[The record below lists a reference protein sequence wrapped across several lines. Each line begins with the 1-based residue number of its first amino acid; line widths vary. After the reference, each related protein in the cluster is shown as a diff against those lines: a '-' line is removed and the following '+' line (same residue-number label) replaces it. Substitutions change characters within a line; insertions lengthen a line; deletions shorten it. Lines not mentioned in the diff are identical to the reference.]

1 MEKVVG
7 PPEKGHLR
15 GLAHAKDKPEGIA
28 DAIVVIEDHPDIQP
42 RASGSDGRFAIPV
55 DPGFYKLVVHAK
67 GYRDAAC
74 GGEMGPVPADVE
86 VDCLLEPAL
95 VQVEANEITIEQ
107 QVQFP
112 VDKANIL
119 PESDALMHE
128 IAETLI
134 KNPRIKRV
142 EVQGHTD
149 SSGNDEYN
157 LVLSQQRAAAVC
169 NWLTAHGVAGNR
181 LVPSGYGKQRPLIP
195 NVTKGMKAQNRR
207 VQLIILEQTPEVP

>member
-1 MEKVVG
+1 ML
-7 PPEKGHLR
+7 HR
-15 GLAHAKDKPEGIA
+15 GALPGVDAPAEAEGIA
-28 DAIVVIEDHPDIQP
+28 DAIVVIDDHPDIQP
-42 RASGSDGRFAIPV
+42 RASGSEAEPLAIPV

-95 VQVEANEITIEQ
+95 VRSRPTKNS
-107 QVQFP
+107 VQFP

-119 PESDALMHE
+119 PESERPDRE
-128 IAETLI
+128 SPKTLI

-142 EVQGHTD
+142 EVQGRTN

-157 LVLSQQRAAAVC
+157 LVLCSAPP
-169 NWLTAHGVAGNR
+169 
-181 LVPSGYGKQRPLIP
+181 PSATG
-195 NVTKGMKAQNRR
+195 
-207 VQLIILEQTPEVP
+207 